1 MSNCIVTVCDLWFFT
16 WNMCF
21 KIGHG
26 MYFCY
31 WSIHGS
37 SCIWNFTHFYRLSLF
52 SFLIN
57 CVCCGYSV
65 MINHTGTGCDFIVSI
80 FPYEN
85 WIFSC
90 EILQGALIF
99 FSNKIVFNKTYPK
112 FIHSKYLILTPF
124 SLFSYASIFHVK
136 IKVIMWNSTMCINIL
151 QMKYLWNI
159 ICRACVMQHSTQYL
173 RIHWR

>member
-1 MSNCIVTVCDLWFFT
+1 MYLSLKTLEPMVSVVSLLSFLWKVCIEFHMKFTNFWFWCLVCVSLELLSDEQLHCDSMWFFT

-21 KIGHG
+21 KNGRG

-37 SCIWNFTHFYRLSLF
+37 SCIWNFTHFYRLLLF

-65 MINHTGTGCDFIVSI
+65 MINHTGTGCEYIVSI

-90 EILQGALIF
+90 EILQGASI
-99 FSNKIVFNKTYPK
+99 FSNEIVFNKTYPK
-112 FIHSKYLILTPF
+112 CTHLKYLLLTPS
-124 SLFSYASIFHVK
+124 SLF
-136 IKVIMWNSTMCINIL
+136 
-151 QMKYLWNI
+151 
-159 ICRACVMQHSTQYL
+159 
-173 RIHWR
+173 